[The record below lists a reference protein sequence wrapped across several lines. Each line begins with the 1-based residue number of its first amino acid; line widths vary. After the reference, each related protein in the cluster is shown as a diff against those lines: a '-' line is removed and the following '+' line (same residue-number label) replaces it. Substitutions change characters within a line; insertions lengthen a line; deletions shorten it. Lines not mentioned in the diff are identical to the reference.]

1 MRGQCHFAIC
11 PDAAGA
17 GMLADRT
24 FYPLQRLRHW
34 PSSAPMIKPTK
45 TRRQL
50 HQELEQQIQDFL
62 HNGGHVNEVP
72 RGLSGRPDANGPL
85 ISIFDGSS
93 QEDRT
98 PLPEVVAAIEARKKP
113 ALPIKPKKLRP
124 RKKVILDDFG
134 QPLRWEWV
142 EE

>member
-1 MRGQCHFAIC
+1 MPREDLPCRSWRC
-11 PDAAGA
+11 YAGRSPLFVSA
-17 GMLADRT
+17 T
-24 FYPLQRLRHW
+24 FTLLTLE
-34 PSSAPMIKPTK
+34 PMIKPTK

-50 HQELEQQIQDFL
+50 HQELEQQVQEFL
-62 HNGGHVNEVP
+62 HKGGHVNEVP
-72 RGLSGRPDANGPL
+72 RGLSGRLDANGPL
-85 ISIFDGSS
+85 ISIFDGTS

-113 ALPIKPKKLRP
+113 HLAQKLKKPRP

>member
-1 MRGQCHFAIC
+1 
-11 PDAAGA
+11 
-17 GMLADRT
+17 
-24 FYPLQRLRHW
+24 
-34 PSSAPMIKPTK
+34 MIKPTK

-50 HQELEQQIQDFL
+50 HQELEQQVQEFL
-62 HNGGHVNEVP
+62 HKGGHVNEVP
-72 RGLSGRPDANGPL
+72 RGLSGRLDANGPL

-98 PLPEVVAAIEARKKP
+98 PLPEVVAAIEARKKAP
-113 ALPIKPKKLRP
+113 LVAKPQKKRP

-134 QPLRWEWV
+134 KPLRWEWV

>member
-1 MRGQCHFAIC
+1 MRGQYQAAIC
-11 PDAAGA
+11 PAAA
-17 GMLADRT
+17 RAVMLADRR
-24 FYPLQRLRHW
+24 FLSASPFVIKHLQ
-34 PSSAPMIKPTK
+34 PMIKPTK

-50 HQELEQQIQDFL
+50 HQELEQQVQDFL
-62 HNGGHVNEVP
+62 NKGGHVNEVP
-72 RGLSGRPDANGPL
+72 RGLSGRLDTNGPL
-85 ISIFDGSS
+85 ISIFDGNG

-113 ALPIKPKKLRP
+113 QLAQKLKKPRP

>member
-1 MRGQCHFAIC
+1 
-11 PDAAGA
+11 
-17 GMLADRT
+17 
-24 FYPLQRLRHW
+24 
-34 PSSAPMIKPTK
+34 MIKPTK

-50 HQELEQQIQDFL
+50 HQELEQQVQEFL
-62 HNGGHVNEVP
+62 HKGGHVNEVP
-72 RGLSGRPDANGPL
+72 RGLSGRLDANGPL
-85 ISIFDGSS
+85 ISIFDGTS
-93 QEDRT
+93 QENRT

-113 ALPIKPKKLRP
+113 QLAHKLKKPRP

>member
-1 MRGQCHFAIC
+1 
-11 PDAAGA
+11 
-17 GMLADRT
+17 
-24 FYPLQRLRHW
+24 
-34 PSSAPMIKPTK
+34 MIKPTK

-50 HQELEQQIQDFL
+50 HQELEAQIQEFL
-62 HNGGHVNEVP
+62 VQGGQVNEVP

-85 ISIFDGSS
+85 VSIFDGSS

-113 ALPIKPKKLRP
+113 QLLQKTKKPRP
-124 RKKVILDDFG
+124 RKRVILDDFG

-142 EE
+142 ED

>member
-1 MRGQCHFAIC
+1 
-11 PDAAGA
+11 
-17 GMLADRT
+17 
-24 FYPLQRLRHW
+24 
-34 PSSAPMIKPTK
+34 MIKPTK

-50 HQELEQQIQDFL
+50 HKELEEQIHEFL
-62 HNGGHVNEVP
+62 DKGGHVNEVP

-85 ISIFDGSS
+85 ISIFDGNS
-93 QEDRT
+93 QEGRT
-98 PLPEVVAAIEARKKP
+98 PLPDVVAAIEARKKP
-113 ALPIKPKKLRP
+113 QASQKPKKLRP

>member
-1 MRGQCHFAIC
+1 
-11 PDAAGA
+11 
-17 GMLADRT
+17 MLAGRVSFGAHA
-24 FYPLQRLRHW
+24 FYPHFIGLTGRLDF
-34 PSSAPMIKPTK
+34 MIKPTK

-50 HQELEQQIQDFL
+50 HQEVEEQVRQYLDS
-62 HNGGHVNEVP
+62 GGQVNEVP
-72 RGLSGRPDANGPL
+72 RGLSGRMDPSGPL
-85 ISIFDGSS
+85 VALFEGTS

-113 ALPIKPKKLRP
+113 SLALKPKKPRP

>member
-1 MRGQCHFAIC
+1 M
-11 PDAAGA
+11 
-17 GMLADRT
+17 
-24 FYPLQRLRHW
+24 
-34 PSSAPMIKPTK
+34 KPTK

-50 HQELEQQIQDFL
+50 QGELEQQIQDFL
-62 HNGGHVNEVP
+62 TQGGAVNEVP
-72 RGLSGRPDANGPL
+72 RGISGRPYGNGPL
-85 ISIFDGSS
+85 ISIFDGNS
-93 QEDRT
+93 QDNRT

-113 ALPIKPKKLRP
+113 HVNLKPYKPRP

>member
-1 MRGQCHFAIC
+1 
-11 PDAAGA
+11 
-17 GMLADRT
+17 
-24 FYPLQRLRHW
+24 
-34 PSSAPMIKPTK
+34 MIKPTK

-50 HQELEQQIQDFL
+50 HKELEQQVQDFL
-62 HNGGHVNEVP
+62 HQGGHVNEVP
-72 RGLSGRPDANGPL
+72 RGLSGRLDANSPL
-85 ISIFDGSS
+85 ISIFDGNS

-113 ALPIKPKKLRP
+113 QLAPKLKKPRP

>member
-1 MRGQCHFAIC
+1 
-11 PDAAGA
+11 
-17 GMLADRT
+17 
-24 FYPLQRLRHW
+24 
-34 PSSAPMIKPTK
+34 MIKPTK

-50 HQELEQQIQDFL
+50 HQELEQQVQEFL
-62 HNGGHVNEVP
+62 HKGGHVNEVP
-72 RGLSGRPDANGPL
+72 RGLSGRLDANGPL
-85 ISIFDGSS
+85 ISIFDGTS

-113 ALPIKPKKLRP
+113 NLAQKLKKPRP

>member
-1 MRGQCHFAIC
+1 
-11 PDAAGA
+11 
-17 GMLADRT
+17 MLVNAVFLAHRF
-24 FYPLQRLRHW
+24 FYKIT
-34 PSSAPMIKPTK
+34 SGFMIKPTK

-50 HQELEQQIQDFL
+50 HQELEEQIQEFL
-62 HNGGHVNEVP
+62 QQGGQVNEVP
-72 RGLSGRPDANGPL
+72 RGLSGRVDANGPL
-85 ISIFDGSS
+85 ISIFDGTS

-113 ALPIKPKKLRP
+113 QLITKPKKPRP

-142 EE
+142 ED

>member
-1 MRGQCHFAIC
+1 
-11 PDAAGA
+11 
-17 GMLADRT
+17 
-24 FYPLQRLRHW
+24 
-34 PSSAPMIKPTK
+34 MITPTK

-50 HQELEQQIQDFL
+50 HQELEQQVQEFL
-62 HNGGHVNEVP
+62 HKGGHVNEIP
-72 RGLSGRPDANGPL
+72 RGLSGRVDANGPL
-85 ISIFDGSS
+85 VSIFEGSS

-113 ALPIKPKKLRP
+113 QLALKPKKPRP

>member
-1 MRGQCHFAIC
+1 
-11 PDAAGA
+11 
-17 GMLADRT
+17 
-24 FYPLQRLRHW
+24 
-34 PSSAPMIKPTK
+34 MIKPTK

-50 HQELEQQIQDFL
+50 HKELEQQVQEFL
-62 HNGGHVNEVP
+62 IHGGQVNEVP

-85 ISIFDGSS
+85 ISIFDGTS

-113 ALPIKPKKLRP
+113 QLPPKPKKLRP

>member
-1 MRGQCHFAIC
+1 
-11 PDAAGA
+11 
-17 GMLADRT
+17 
-24 FYPLQRLRHW
+24 
-34 PSSAPMIKPTK
+34 MIKPTK

-50 HQELEQQIQDFL
+50 HQELEAQVQQYLQQ
-62 HNGGHVNEVP
+62 GGQVNEVP
-72 RGLSGRPDANGPL
+72 RGLSGRLDANGPL
-85 ISIFDGSS
+85 RSMFDGASH
-93 QEDRT
+93 EDRT

-113 ALPIKPKKLRP
+113 HAALKPKKPKP

>member
-1 MRGQCHFAIC
+1 
-11 PDAAGA
+11 
-17 GMLADRT
+17 
-24 FYPLQRLRHW
+24 
-34 PSSAPMIKPTK
+34 MIKPTK

-50 HQELEQQIQDFL
+50 HQELEAQVQEFL
-62 HNGGHVNEVP
+62 THGGQVNEVP

-85 ISIFDGSS
+85 VSIFDGNS
-93 QEDRT
+93 QEGRT
-98 PLPEVVAAIEARKKP
+98 PLPDVVAAIEARKKP
-113 ALPIKPKKLRP
+113 QLTQKPKKLRP